1 MDLDAEVIDCDC
13 PACGGAAAF
22 LGTLGQREHFRCRAC
37 GADFSAEK
45 IPDETDEAAE
55 QEWLRDS
62 GMPSEDE
69 P

>member
-1 MDLDAEVIDCDC
+1 
-13 PACGGAAAF
+13 